1 MLTVEESPDGL
12 GEGDETL
19 MQTTAKLNYVRVSP
33 QKARLVIDLIRGR
46 AASEALA
53 ILRQTNKRVAPQ
65 VEKLLRS
72 AIANAEDIADV
83 DVDELV
89 VSDAY
94 VNEGPVLYRIR
105 AAAQGRAFRYKHKLA
120 HIILTV
126 SDGRAD
132 DDRKEVAD

>member
-1 MLTVEESPDGL
+1 
-12 GEGDETL
+12 
-19 MQTTAKLNYVRVSP
+19 MQATAKLNYVRVSP

-46 AASEALA
+46 AASEALT

-72 AIANAEDIADV
+72 AIANAEDVADV

-89 VSDAY
+89 VTDAY
-94 VNEGPVLYRIR
+94 VNEGPVLYRLR
-105 AAAQGRAFRYKHKLA
+105 AAAMGRASRYKHKLA
-120 HIILTV
+120 HIVVTV

-132 DDRKEVAD
+132 DDEEDDAA